1 MIRNFFIYLAVVF
14 VGILF
19 FASMVLFA
27 IPAFQESTIVLVGL
41 SSGSSGSGDV
51 GTDRASIETDIS
63 KLQKKVDSF
72 TPSNAYLIVNTT
84 DNHFYLYKG
93 KKLIRDGICSTGKN
107 EKLVSE
113 ERKYTHDFYTPFGVR
128 KILRKSADPV
138 WKKPDWAFIEEG
150 LPIPGPNHPSRWE
163 TGTLGKYKLE
173 IGEGY
178 MIHGTLYKRLMGMS
192 VTHGC
197 IRLLD
202 DDLEAVYKTMEIGSK
217 VYIY

>member
-27 IPAFQESTIVLVGL
+27 IPAFQESTIALVGL
-41 SSGSSGSGDV
+41 SSGSSGSGDA
-51 GTDRASIETDIS
+51 GDRVSIETEIS
-63 KLQKKVDSF
+63 KLQKKLDSF
-72 TPSNAYLIVNTT
+72 TPSNAYLVVNTS

-93 KKLIRDGICSTGKN
+93 KQFIRGGVCSTGKN
-107 EKLVSE
+107 EKLISAE
-113 ERKYTHDFYTPFGVR
+113 GENAFYTPKGMR
-128 KILRKSADPV
+128 KVLRKQPDPV
-138 WKKPDWAFIEEG
+138 WKKPDWAFKEEG
-150 LPIPGPNHPSRWE
+150 LPVPSANHPSRFE
-163 TGTLGKYKLE
+163 KGTLGKYKLE
-173 IGEGY
+173 LGNGY
-178 MIHGTLYKRLMGMS
+178 MIHGTIWKRFMGQS

-202 DDLEAVYKTMEIGSK
+202 DDLEAVYKTMEVGSK